1 MFDRKCTYV
10 YKKKR
15 QVTFRLAKKMFVI
28 NEKKLSLDSYEKV
41 DI

>member
-1 MFDRKCTYV
+1 MYTYTNTLH
-10 YKKKR
+10 KKKR